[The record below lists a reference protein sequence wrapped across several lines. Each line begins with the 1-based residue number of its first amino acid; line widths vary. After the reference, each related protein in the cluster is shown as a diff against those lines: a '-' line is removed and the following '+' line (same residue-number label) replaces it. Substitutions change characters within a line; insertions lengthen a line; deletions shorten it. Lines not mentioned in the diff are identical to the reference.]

1 MTGSLTSLGIAVAY
15 FLGIH
20 FLVSGTALRGLIV
33 ALVGERAF
41 TGVFA
46 LAAVFGLGWIAWAY
60 HDAPV
65 VGLWHA
71 AWLPWIPTLV
81 MPFALIL
88 VVSAF
93 TTPNPTTRAP
103 NGDAG
108 EATPVLGIVRIMR
121 HPLMWGVGLWAG
133 AHLIANGDTA
143 SVLMFGG
150 LLCLALIGP
159 LQIDAKHRRRF
170 GEAWPPLAAE
180 TSWLPFA
187 AVVAGRTRISLR
199 EIGWW
204 RPGLG
209 LAIYVITMGVHPLV
223 FGVAPWPT

>member
-1 MTGSLTSLGIAVAY
+1 MTGSLTSLGLAVAY

-20 FLVSGTALRGLIV
+20 FLVSGTALRGAIV
-33 ALVGERAF
+33 ALTGERAF
-41 TGVFA
+41 AGLFS
-46 LAAVFGLGWIAWAY
+46 LAAAFGLGWIGWAY

-71 AWLPWIPTLV
+71 AWLPWIPILV

-88 VVSAF
+88 VVSGV
-93 TTPNPTTRAP
+93 TTSN
-103 NGDAG
+103 
-108 EATPVLGIVRIMR
+108 ATSVFGIARITR
-121 HPLMWGVGLWAG
+121 HPLMWGVSLWAG
-133 AHLIANGDTA
+133 AHLIANGDVA

-150 LLCLALIGP
+150 LLSLALFGP
-159 LQIDAKHRRRF
+159 LLIDAKQRRRL
-170 GEAWPPLAAE
+170 GEAWPPLAGE

-187 AVVAGRTRISLR
+187 AALAGRTKMSLR

-209 LAIYVITMGVHPLV
+209 LAVYVIAMGAHRLV
-223 FGVAPWPT
+223 FGVAPWAT